1 MLSHRPAWLW
11 FYASHL
17 RSRSQGFTLIE
28 LLVVVIILAIL
39 AAIAL
44 PSMLSQASKAREASA
59 KSDIGAV
66 NRAQQAYRL
75 ANVSFARDIANLE
88 IGISQNPHYNYQITQ
103 ATADI
108 AEFQATPNRPE
119 LKAFTGCTRALT
131 SFTLTTTETE
141 IIEVSPPSSGTAT
154 PATCP

>member
-1 MLSHRPAWLW
+1 MLSHRRAWLW
-11 FYASHL
+11 FYCSHL
-17 RSRSQGFTLIE
+17 RLRRSQGFTLIE

-44 PSMLSQASKAREASA
+44 PSMLSQASKAREAEA

-75 ANVSFARDIANLE
+75 ANTTFSNDIANLE
-88 IGISQNPHYNYQITQ
+88 IGISPNPHYKYGITQ
-103 ATADI
+103 ADSNI
-108 AEFQATPNRPE
+108 AEFQAEPNRPE
-119 LKAFTGCTRALT
+119 LKALTGCARALT
-131 SFTLTTTETE
+131 SFTLTSTE
-141 IIEVSPPSSGTAT
+141 IIEVNPPSSGTAT